1 MTTNHKAC
9 GTKKTTLFKCIVF
22 LGLVSL
28 AAISIAEETVTAD
41 KRVSESSHFAGGG
54 REQGTAVRE
63 SRDEYDELASI
74 GERGGKIKSSN
85 QAKTMESHSP
95 TVNTDFW
102 FYLADVE
109 LFRDDDRDGH
119 FSGIDLLFDVDTIY
133 TAADVYAVAYL
144 SLEGGPWNEYAVTED
159 FTIFGA
165 TSSDDYVVVTELVSG
180 YPTGSY
186 DILIELFDAFDS
198 SLLAFIGPEDTSELA
213 FLPLE
218 DIDRDTPFDGG
229 HTIIVHDGGGGS
241 FDWLVLLLLVT
252 ISIARRRRYA
262 PAGF

>member
-1 MTTNHKAC
+1 MNTMHKARSS
-9 GTKKTTLFKCIVF
+9 KKSTLIKCIVF

-28 AAISIAEETVTAD
+28 TAISIAAEQVATD
-41 KRVSESSHFAGGG
+41 KRVSESSHYAGGG
-54 REQGTAVRE
+54 REQGTAVKE
-63 SRDEYDELASI
+63 SRDEYDKLALT
-74 GERGGKIKSSN
+74 GGRSGKTQSPD
-85 QAKTMESHSP
+85 QAKTSGSQSHAPNS
-95 TVNTDFW
+95 DFW

-109 LFRDDDRDGH
+109 LFRDDDRDGY
-119 FSGIDLLFDVDTIY
+119 FSGIDLLFDADTIY
-133 TAADVYAVAYL
+133 GAADVYAIVYL

-165 TSSDDYVVVTELVSG
+165 TSSDDYVIVTDLLAG

-186 DILIELFDAFDS
+186 DILIELLDAFDS
-198 SLLAFIGPEDTSELA
+198 SLLAVIGPDDTSELG

-218 DIDRDTPFDGG
+218 DMDRDTPFDGG

-241 FDWLVLLLLVT
+241 LDWLLLLLLVT
-252 ISIARRRRYA
+252 ISLARRRRYA